1 MFSRFVQFPLLDI
14 RLDEAK
20 VNPTFHPAFHTTFY
34 LTFHPAFRYQVLL
47 IHHKLP
53 SLRTIVQYTGLP
65 PLSGRGDILK

>member
-20 VNPTFHPAFHTTFY
+20 VNPTFHPAFHPTFY